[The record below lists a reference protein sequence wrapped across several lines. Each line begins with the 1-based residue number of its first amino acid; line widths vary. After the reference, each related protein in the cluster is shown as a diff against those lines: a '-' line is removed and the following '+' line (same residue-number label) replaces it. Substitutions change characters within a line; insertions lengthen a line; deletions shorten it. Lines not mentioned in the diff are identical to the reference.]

1 VLVLEISLIAANLR
15 AAVTVVGPL
24 LGTISRHY
32 GLSGAEAGVLT
43 ALPVLGFAAFSPY
56 ALRLSR
62 RVGMDGALL
71 LAMLVLAGGIVLRSL
86 PSVAALFAGSVV
98 LASAI
103 AVGNVLLPALV
114 KRHFPKRQSSV
125 TGLYATAMG
134 LIAAIASGVA
144 VPLADIA
151 PGGWRTALGAW
162 AGLALIACVL
172 WIPRLRRTAVTS
184 APAPPAPVPWRSPVA
199 WKVTAFM
206 GLQSLGF
213 YAMIGWLPKL
223 LESHRVSAHAAGWE
237 LFAYQIAA
245 LCASLLLPVL
255 ISRRADHRLMTGVSA
270 LCAAI
275 SYAGLAA
282 FPEVSLLWALG
293 AGGAAG
299 ASVVLA
305 LSFMGLRVGTA
316 EQAAALSAMAQFFGY
331 LLAATGPFLFG
342 VLHDVSGSWVPPLMM
357 LVVTA
362 AALLAVGLGASHP
375 LARAE

>member
-62 RVGMDGALL
+62 RAGMDGALL

>member
-1 VLVLEISLIAANLR
+1 MLVLEISLIAANLR

-32 GLSGAEAGVLT
+32 GLSGAEAGALT

-62 RVGMDGALL
+62 RAGMDGALL

-98 LASAI
+98 LAAAI

-114 KRHFPKRQSSV
+114 KRHFPRRQSTV

-134 LIAAIASGVA
+134 LVAAVASGVA
-144 VPLADIA
+144 VPLADVV

-162 AGLALIACVL
+162 AGLAVIAAIV
-172 WIPRLRRTAVTS
+172 WIPRLRRTTIT
-184 APAPPAPVPWRSPVA
+184 PPPTAAAPVPWRSPVA

-213 YAMIGWLPKL
+213 YAMIGWLPRL

-255 ISRRADHRLMTGVSA
+255 IGRRADHRVMTGVAA
-270 LCAAI
+270 LCAGI
-275 SYAGLAA
+275 SYGGLAA
-282 FPEVSLLWALG
+282 FPEVSWLWALG
-293 AGGAAG
+293 AGAAAG
-299 ASVVLA
+299 ATVVLA
-305 LSFMGLRVGTA
+305 LSFMGLRVGTP
-316 EQAAALSAMAQFFGY
+316 EQAATLSAMAQFFGY

-342 VLHDVSGSWVPPLMM
+342 VLHGVSGSWILPLLM
-357 LVVTA
+357 LVATA
-362 AALLAVGLGASHP
+362 GALFVVGLGAGHP